1 MATNLSNL
9 VLIVVDG
16 VQIPVEQGDLNQG
29 IQMAM
34 ESGSHSVF
42 PTTNYVQQKAPVA
55 TFSTKAIDVALD
67 AVGINCL
74 GLDSTSTFD
83 MYFADKL
90 FQGTGTGNRRFY
102 SNTGATKITINS
114 GFVLFDSL
122 SAPAGGGATASF
134 RVLAA
139 GETDAVGLVIT
150 PNSSVPDV
158 TSGCLDYAFVVGP
171 MKDSTG
177 AEYPLTSW
185 TYNSGIQEE
194 YNYRNG
200 LPTPAGVA
208 INAYEPNFTIES
220 NDKDLLDEFVSNDE
234 IIGCLTDVTLFLRK
248 TDLCQSR
255 VPEAT
260 AEHIG
265 FTIPSATIFNTSAS
279 GGFRQS
285 ASYGFELRPV
295 LECGGSDPIIAIDT
309 TIAIS
314 PA

>member
-9 VLIVVDG
+9 VLIVIDDI
-16 VQIPVEQGDLNQG
+16 QIPVEQGDLNQG
-29 IQMAM
+29 IQLAM
-34 ESGSHSVF
+34 EGGSHSVF

-55 TFSTKAIDVALD
+55 TFSTKAISIALD
-67 AVGINCL
+67 KVGINCF
-74 GLDSTSTFD
+74 GLDSSSTFD
-83 MYFADKL
+83 MYFANKL

-102 SNTGATKITINS
+102 DNSGATKVSINS
-114 GFVLFDSL
+114 GFVLLDSI
-122 SAPAGGGATASF
+122 SAPAGGGATASY

-139 GETDAVGLVIT
+139 GETEAVGLVIT
-150 PNSSVPDV
+150 PNSTVPDV

-185 TYNSGIQEE
+185 TYSSGIQEE

-200 LPTPAGVA
+200 LPIPAGVA
-208 INAYEPNFTIES
+208 INAYEPSFQIDS
-220 NDKDLLDEFVSNDE
+220 NDKTMLDEFVSNNE
-234 IIGCLTDVTLFLRK
+234 IIGCLTNVTLYLRK

-255 VPEAT
+255 VPEST

-285 ASYGFELRPV
+285 SAYGFELRPV
-295 LECGGSDPIIAIDT
+295 LECGGADPIITVDT
-309 TIAIS
+309 TIAIT
-314 PA
+314 PV

>member
-29 IQMAM
+29 ISMAM

-55 TFSTKAIDVALD
+55 TFSTKAIDIALNK
-67 AVGINCL
+67 VGINCL

-83 MYFADKL
+83 MYFANKL

-102 SNTGATKITINS
+102 DNSGATKITINS
-114 GFVLFDSL
+114 GFVVLDSI
-122 SAPAGGGATASF
+122 SAPAGGGATASY

-139 GETDAVGLVIT
+139 GETDSVGLVIT
-150 PNSSVPDV
+150 PNSVVPDV

-171 MKDSTG
+171 LKDSTG
-177 AEYPLTSW
+177 GDYPLTSW
-185 TYNSGIQEE
+185 TFTAGIQEE

-200 LPTPAGVA
+200 LPVPAGVA
-208 INAYEPNFTIES
+208 INAYEPSFTIDS
-220 NDKDLLDEFVSNDE
+220 NDKTLFEEFVSNNE
-234 IIGCLTDVTLFLRK
+234 IIGCLSDISLFLRK

-260 AEHIG
+260 AEHIE
-265 FTIPSATIFNTSAS
+265 FNMASATIFNTSAS

-285 ASYGFELRPV
+285 SAYGFELRPV
-295 LECGGSDPIIAIDT
+295 LDCGGSTPIITVDTSAAIT
-309 TIAIS
+309 